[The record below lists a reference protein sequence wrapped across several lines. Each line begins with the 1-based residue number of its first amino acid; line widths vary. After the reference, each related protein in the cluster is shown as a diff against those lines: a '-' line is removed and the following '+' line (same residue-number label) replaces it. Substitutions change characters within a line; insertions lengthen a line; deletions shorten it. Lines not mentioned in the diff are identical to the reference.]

1 MDSELRGPASTLLDI
16 VDIVSRATSVY
27 YFHPSPPSNVVYRQC
42 VHAILHTNI
51 EREEGGGGSE
61 LCTNKRVCL
70 GRSSDLVI
78 MFYSW
83 TRHFAITVT
92 LFYGLFYD
100 SFISP
105 VFFLYIVQGPVVRR
119 PISANPGVNFNLGF
133 LIPLLKSLFGI
144 IFSVLFK
151 VSNSH
156 TLD

>member
-27 YFHPSPPSNVVYRQC
+27 YFHPSPPFQC
-42 VHAILHTNI
+42 CLSPMCPCHLAHQHW
-51 EREEGGGGSE
+51 EGGGGGGSE

-83 TRHFAITVT
+83 TRHLAITVT

-144 IFSVLFK
+144 IFSVLFE